1 MEGGLILLFSIFC
14 SAALFIIFRYYPK
27 FKVKSSNA
35 IVINYVVAATLSFSY
50 YGKGPQLD
58 ELFSTS
64 WGNAALLLGFLFITL
79 FNLIAYTS
87 HKIGIT
93 PTTVANKTTF
103 IVPVFIG
110 MIVFSE
116 PYNWLTILGLVSALI
131 AIFFSA
137 KKKSDQI
144 NLSKTDSLWI
154 LVLFIGGGV
163 LDGLLGY
170 SQTALFPKE
179 ASGLFV
185 GYIFLVAG
193 FFGMIHLIFQL
204 VRRKTKINLRDTIG
218 GVALGIPNFGS
229 IYFFL
234 LSMSYPGWNS
244 SIAFPVSNMGIIVL
258 ASILSRILF
267 KEEIN
272 RYKQLAIFFAV
283 IAIAFVGFNNEI
295 LELLDYLISVK

>member
-14 SAALFIIFRYYPK
+14 SVALFLIFRYYPK
-27 FKVKSSNA
+27 YQVNSTNA
-35 IVINYVVAATLSFSY
+35 IVVNYIIAATLSFSY
-50 YGKGPQLD
+50 YGKGPELG
-58 ELFSTS
+58 ELFSTD
-64 WGNAALLLGFLFITL
+64 WGNAALVLGLLFITL

-110 MIVFSE
+110 MMVFSE
-116 PYNWLTILGLVSALI
+116 PYNWLTIVGLVSALV
-131 AIFFSA
+131 AVAFSA
-137 KKKSDQI
+137 VQKKSQI
-144 NLSKTDSLWI
+144 ELSKADSLWI
-154 LVLFIGGGV
+154 LVLFLGGGL

-170 SQTALFPKE
+170 SQNALFPKE

-193 FFGMIHLIFQL
+193 FFGLIHLIIQIL
-204 VRRKTKINLRDTIG
+204 RGKSKVRTKDVIG
-218 GVALGIPNFGS
+218 GLALGIPNFGS

-258 ASILSRILF
+258 ASLTSRILF
-267 KEEIN
+267 QERLN
-272 RYKQLAIFFAV
+272 VYKQLAIVFAV
-283 IAIAFVGFNNEI
+283 LAIAFVGFNKEVLVLFGLTN
-295 LELLDYLISVK
+295 